1 MKLIYLGVAT
11 FLLLN
16 LFAGMFRA
24 LNGPTAA
31 DRLLA
36 VQLFGTLAV
45 AILLLLAQAF
55 SDPALFDVALIF
67 GLLSAVT
74 AIVFVRQAWPSEPK
88 HGDH

>member
-1 MKLIYLGVAT
+1 MTLICLVLAT

-16 LFAGMFRA
+16 LFAGMFRT

-45 AILLLLAQAF
+45 AVLLLLAQAF
-55 SDPALFDVALIF
+55 KQTALFDVALIF

-74 AIVFVRQAWPSEPK
+74 AIVFVRQAWPSETE
-88 HGDH
+88 HDHH